1 MDNELMVKS
10 IKELCKNNNITVSQL
25 ESELK
30 FSPSLI
36 SRWKD
41 KTPSIDKIVDIAD
54 YFHVTLDEVVGRTLK
69 IDSMVS
75 DEFINILYS
84 MTEDKS
90 IMWEDYTPQFSKYE
104 DDEDFQIEDD
114 GFMHKELFASPYQ
127 EGLFLLYC
135 QYDEIKG
142 VLSDFDIEIYIKPDS
157 KSKAV
162 LQMASDEKLLNL
174 WLLVHENIYGTIDEI
189 KANKFK
195 NDFVRSQNDPIKK
208 IENDQDA
215 LKQVYDQ
222 IKNAEPQLIEVVNK
236 LNSPDMQ
243 NILKIISDSEFA
255 KMMEQVNQIIEKV
268 KDVPVR

>member
-90 IMWEDYTPQFSKYE
+90 IIFY
-104 DDEDFQIEDD
+104 
-114 GFMHKELFASPYQ
+114 L
-127 EGLFLLYC
+127 
-135 QYDEIKG
+135 EI
-142 VLSDFDIEIYIKPDS
+142 FII
-157 KSKAV
+157 
-162 LQMASDEKLLNL
+162 
-174 WLLVHENIYGTIDEI
+174 
-189 KANKFK
+189 
-195 NDFVRSQNDPIKK
+195 
-208 IENDQDA
+208 
-215 LKQVYDQ
+215 
-222 IKNAEPQLIEVVNK
+222 LI
-236 LNSPDMQ
+236 
-243 NILKIISDSEFA
+243 F
-255 KMMEQVNQIIEKV
+255 
-268 KDVPVR
+268 